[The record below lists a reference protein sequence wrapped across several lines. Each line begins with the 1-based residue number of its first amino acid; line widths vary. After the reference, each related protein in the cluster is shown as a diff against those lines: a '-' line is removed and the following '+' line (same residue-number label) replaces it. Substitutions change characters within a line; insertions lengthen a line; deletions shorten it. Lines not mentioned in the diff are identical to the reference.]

1 MKQNSRIKKFL
12 TISSI
17 AAMSLSANFAY
28 AFEPFVIHDIRIEG
42 IQRTEAGTV
51 FSYLPV
57 HVGETLTNE
66 KATESIKALF
76 DTGFFKDV
84 RIESQNNVMIVSV
97 QERPAIASIE
107 FVGLKEFSTEDVLK
121 ALKAQ
126 GISQGQ
132 IFDKSQLERAEQE
145 FKKQYLTKGKYSAKI
160 TTTVTP
166 LERNRV
172 GLNFNIEEGEA
183 AKIKQIHFVGNNEY
197 SEDELLKL
205 FTLTTPTWISWYTK
219 NDQYSK
225 QKLAADL
232 EKVRSFYMDAGYLSF
247 EIVNTQV
254 SISPNKEDIF
264 ITININEGKRYQVS
278 EVKIIGDLS
287 SLALYNDDENSENSE
302 NAENTEKNNENLVEN
317 NQNNQNNQNNSNEE
331 NIKQELEKLVEL
343 KVGDVFSRQKLNDS
357 TKNIIDRLG
366 KSGYAFANVN
376 AAPQIDEEN
385 AKVSYTIF
393 VDPGK
398 RVYVNRVNVVGNS
411 RTRDE
416 VVRRELRQM
425 ESAWYNSEKI
435 TLSKE
440 RIQRLGYFTET
451 DIETK
456 PVAGTDDQVD
466 INLKVKERPTGN
478 IMFGIGTSN
487 IDRLILSASLSQDNF
502 LGSGNMFAFTINS
515 ARSYRTYSVSYENP
529 YFTVDGVSQ
538 GFDIYHRT
546 IDTSKTTN
554 TSLADYKTTDT
565 GAAIKFGLPISE
577 YERIN
582 FGIGVNKTIIDTFEN
597 SPQYYKDYVKDFGR
611 SNLTIPLTFSWTKDQ
626 KDHFYFP
633 TKGSYH
639 RLATEIGL
647 PGGDLQYY
655 RVEYRY
661 QKYIALNK
669 KFTLMLGAEAGYA
682 DGYGGDKLPFYKNF
696 YAGGIGSVRGYQTS
710 SLGPQVSDQYGTY
723 SVGGKASVIANAE
736 VYWALPGMEDTV
748 RMGVFFDIGQ
758 VYASNGVRY
767 THKTSNRPRYS
778 VGVSTAWLSPIGPL
792 KLSFGFP
799 LNKQDGDKTEQ
810 FQFQLGS
817 VF

>member
-1 MKQNSRIKKFL
+1 MKQNSSIKKFL
-12 TISSI
+12 IISSI
-17 AAMSLSANFAY
+17 AAMSLSANFAN

-107 FVGLKEFSTEDVLK
+107 FVGLKEFSTEEVLK

-145 FKKQYLTKGKYSAKI
+145 FKKQYLTKGKYAAKI

-183 AKIKQIHFVGNNEY
+183 AKIKQIHFVGNKEY
-197 SEDELLKL
+197 SEEELLKL

-247 EIVNTQV
+247 DIVNTQV

-287 SLALYNDDENSENSE
+287 SIALSSNDDENENS
-302 NAENTEKNNENLVEN
+302 EKNNENLVEN
-317 NQNNQNNQNNSNEE
+317 DQNNSTEE
-331 NIKQELEKLVEL
+331 SIKQELEKLVEL

-425 ESAWYNSEKI
+425 ESSWYNSEKVN
-435 TLSKE
+435 LSKE
-440 RIQRLGYFTET
+440 RVQRLGYFTET

-456 PVAGTDDQVD
+456 PVAGTDDKVD

-487 IDRLILSASLSQDNF
+487 IDRLILSASLSQENF
-502 LGSGNMFAFTINS
+502 LGSGNMFSFNINS
-515 ARSYRTYSVSYENP
+515 ARSYRTYEVSYENP

-546 IDTSKTTN
+546 IDTSRTTN
-554 TSLADYKTTDT
+554 TSLADYKTTST
-565 GAAIKFGLPISE
+565 GASIRFGLPINE
-577 YERIN
+577 YERIS
-582 FGIGVNKTIIDTFEN
+582 FGLGVDRTTIDTFEN
-597 SPQYYKDYVKDFGR
+597 SPQYYKDYVQDFGR
-611 SNLTIPLTFSWTKDQ
+611 SNLTIPLTFSWTRDQ

-639 RLATEIGL
+639 NFSTEIGL
-647 PGGDLQYY
+647 PGGDIQYY
-655 RVEYRY
+655 RVDYRY
-661 QKYIALNK
+661 QKFIALNK
-669 KFTLMLGAEAGYA
+669 KFTLMLGAEVGYA

-696 YAGGIGSVRGYQTS
+696 YAGGIGSVRGYQTA
-710 SLGPQVSDQYGTY
+710 SLGPQVSDQYGIY
-723 SVGGKASVIANAE
+723 SVGGKAIAVASAE
-736 VYWALPGMEDTV
+736 IFWALPGMEDTV
-748 RMGVFFDIGQ
+748 RMGAFFDIGQ

-767 THKTSNRPRYS
+767 THTSSNRPRYS
-778 VGVSTAWLSPIGPL
+778 VGISTAWLSPIGPL

-799 LNKQDGDKTEQ
+799 INKQDGDHTEQ

-817 VF
+817 TF